1 MNSIIARESERLNQ
15 FANNNNSNVT
25 TVHVPP
31 YTNVT
36 LRDAIIHFMDTHPI
50 SDPIHIVIG

>member
-1 MNSIIARESERLNQ
+1 MNDIIVKESDRLNQ
-15 FANNNNSNVT
+15 FANRNNSVT

-36 LRDAIIHFMDTHPI
+36 LRDEIIHFMDTHPL